1 MKRILLIAALAVV
14 SVAPATARNNNKTE
28 ASLAKLA
35 PSDRFQQVCD
45 IALMEKLRH
54 EKRAYRPDS
63 VIAYALDDPSISGDT
78 LHGDG
83 GAFRSHGVWY
93 QYSFTCAATPDRMR
107 VLSLEY
113 TVGEAVPRNEW
124 DAHGLSIH

>member
-1 MKRILLIAALAVV
+1 MKRILLLATLVAA
-14 SVAPATARNNNKTE
+14 SVAPALGRNSSKTD
-28 ASLAKLA
+28 AGLAKLA

-54 EKRAYRPDS
+54 EKHVYHPDS
-63 VIAYALDDPSISGDT
+63 VIAYALEDPNVSGDT

-93 QYSFTCAATPDRMR
+93 QYSFTCAATPDRMK

-113 TVGEAVPRNEW
+113 TVGDAVPKSEW
-124 DAHGLSIH
+124 GAHGLSIH